1 MNLKENIKNRSVHV
15 YKEVKTYSQR
25 AQSST
30 GGLSLEDKLD
40 CEFLERIMKVYVFFT
55 SCLNL
60 GLQNDKEAHKLIPMI
75 EKNITELK
83 LEQLSVQATSVD
95 IFEDLNFSS
104 IGNAQSS
111 NSSSLISSI
120 NNTTMLNALTNN
132 KSITPKRQPSIGRK
146 DNTGLSV
153 P

>member
-1 MNLKENIKNRSVHV
+1 MQGLNKSIVNLKENIKNRSVQV
-15 YKEVKTYSQR
+15 YKEVKTYNQCKDNSP
-25 AQSST
+25 

-83 LEQLSVQATSVD
+83 LEQLSVQASSVD

-111 NSSSLISSI
+111 NSSSL
-120 NNTTMLNALTNN
+120 AN
-132 KSITPKRQPSIGRK
+132 KQRCLAAS
-146 DNTGLSV
+146 
-153 P
+153 

>member
-1 MNLKENIKNRSVHV
+1 MQGLNKSIVNLKENIKNRSVQV
-15 YKEVKTYSQR
+15 YKEVKTYSLR
-25 AQSST
+25 AQNST

-83 LEQLSVQATSVD
+83 LE
-95 IFEDLNFSS
+95 
-104 IGNAQSS
+104 
-111 NSSSLISSI
+111 
-120 NNTTMLNALTNN
+120 
-132 KSITPKRQPSIGRK
+132 
-146 DNTGLSV
+146 
-153 P
+153 